1 MENILEQDRSATEPV
16 LLQVEDLAI
25 EEMVEANGGGWC
37 VGSAG
42 TFGCPSTAGSY
53 GTLSSH

>member
-1 MENILEQDRSATEPV
+1 MNEQVDRSQE
-16 LLQVEDLAI
+16 I
-25 EEMVEANGGGWC
+25 EVPEIDDVSVEALEDASGAGWC

-42 TFGCPSTAGSY
+42 TFGCPSSAGSY